1 MPALARGDETFPV
14 RDREIDR
21 RQRPGGK
28 DRARDDDAGGGLLM
42 DHQIGADRQ
51 HRRLQHHAQH
61 LGDRAE
67 AARHVAGALV
77 AGQVFFVG
85 LGPAAGEPPRHAHCD
100 QHFGVA
106 PAGRRQI
113 VAPRRQRHGVAGRLA
128 RHEFGDQREDHENDG
143 ADQRGR
149 AEQPVEREADRQI
162 ERQPGQVEERAGAH
176 AAEERADVVEVAQR
190 LQALIAAAHHQRQAH
205 DGLEHAGVE
214 GLVERGADAPQDPSP
229 DQVEP
234 ALGDVEEAGEN
245 DQADQRRHAAAWQ
258 HPVVDLQHEN
268 RAGQIQQIDHAT
280 HDADADK
287 GAAAGTQRFTEFG
300 SPDTGSGCH

>member
-1 MPALARGDETFPV
+1 MRSTLAIAPRPPATSLARWLP
-14 RDREIDR
+14 DRYFSLASV
-21 RQRPGGK
+21 QRLVSRP
-28 DRARDDDAGGGLLM
+28 DMPIATSTSAL
-42 DHQIGADRQ
+42 
-51 HRRLQHHAQH
+51 RRLV
-61 LGDRAE
+61 
-67 AARHVAGALV
+67 AARSLRRAASVMASRAGWRDM
-77 AGQVFFVG
+77 Q
-85 LGPAAGEPPRHAHCD
+85 
-100 QHFGVA
+100 
-106 PAGRRQI
+106 
-113 VAPRRQRHGVAGRLA
+113 
-128 RHEFGDQREDHENDG
+128 FGDQRQDHENDG

-162 ERQPGQVEERAGAH
+162 ERQPGQVEERAGPH

-205 DGLEHAGVE
+205 DGFEHAGVE

-234 ALGDVEEAGEN
+234 ALGDVQDAGEN

-258 HPVVDLQHEN
+258 HAVIDLQHEN

-280 HDADADK
+280 HDADADER
-287 GAAAGTQRFTEFG
+287 AAAGAQRFTEFG